1 MTKPERMSAGTS
13 TTRRQ
18 SQMND
23 ISSKSAAP
31 HPLATV
37 SYTRSSI
44 AAANKVKKGPDHQM
58 IIAIDGPAASGKTSI
73 ATMLSKRL
81 GFHLLDTGAMYR
93 AVAYQCHE
101 IGVPYDDE
109 EMVGHIANV
118 SDVAFHDVNGAHRIF
133 INDVDVTDEIR
144 TPEMDKGSSMVSALP
159 AVRQAMTAQ
168 QRRILS
174 GNGDWVAEGRD
185 IGTVVCPSADI
196 KVFVTASNRERAIR
210 RIVQRNKDMLSDE
223 IPEQVLTAEIE
234 KIEER
239 DKRDSERDVAPLK
252 AADDAIVMDT
262 TDMMFDSVY
271 DEIVATIAEK
281 RTSNFDDSGCC
292 CDNWR
297 IDD

>member
-1 MTKPERMSAGTS
+1 MTKPNGCPQAHQRRDVNLICVILRQRHS
-13 TTRRQ
+13 TR
-18 SQMND
+18 
-23 ISSKSAAP
+23 
-31 HPLATV
+31 HPLDHRT
-37 SYTRSSI
+37 YTRSSN
-44 AAANKVKKGPDHQM
+44 AAANKAKKGPDHQM

-109 EMVGHIANV
+109 EMVSHIASV
-118 SDVAFHDVNGAHRIF
+118 SDVTFHDVNGAQRIF
-133 INDVDVTDEIR
+133 INDVDVTNEIR
-144 TPEMDKGSSMVSALP
+144 TSEMDKGSSMVSALP
-159 AVRQAMTAQ
+159 AVRHAMTAQ

-185 IGTVVCPSADI
+185 IGTVVCPTADI
-196 KVFVTASNRERAIR
+196 KVFVTASNKERAIR
-210 RIVQRNKDMLSDE
+210 RIVQRDNGMLSDE
-223 IPEQVLTAEIE
+223 IPDDVLTAEIE

-262 TDMMFDSVY
+262 TDMTFDKVY

-281 RTSNFDDSGCC
+281 RTSDFDGCC
-292 CDNWR
+292 CNNWR

>member
-1 MTKPERMSAGTS
+1 MTKPNGCPQAHQRRDVNLICVILRQRHS
-13 TTRRQ
+13 TR
-18 SQMND
+18 
-23 ISSKSAAP
+23 
-31 HPLATV
+31 HPLDHRT
-37 SYTRSSI
+37 YTRSSN
-44 AAANKVKKGPDHQM
+44 AAANKAKKGPDHQM

-101 IGVPYDDE
+101 IGIPYDDE
-109 EMVGHIANV
+109 EMVSHIASV
-118 SDVAFHDVNGAHRIF
+118 SDVTFHDVNGAQRIF
-133 INDVDVTDEIR
+133 INDVDVTNEIR
-144 TPEMDKGSSMVSALP
+144 TSEMDKGSSMVSALP
-159 AVRQAMTAQ
+159 AVRHAMTAQ

-185 IGTVVCPSADI
+185 IGTVVCPTADI
-196 KVFVTASNRERAIR
+196 KVFVTASNKERAIR
-210 RIVQRNKDMLSDE
+210 RIVQRDNGMLSDE
-223 IPEQVLTAEIE
+223 IPDDVLTAEIE

-262 TDMMFDSVY
+262 TDMTFDKVY
-271 DEIVATIAEK
+271 GEIVATIAEK
-281 RTSNFDDSGCC
+281 RTSDFDGCC
-292 CDNWR
+292 CNNWR